1 MPKVSI
7 IVPVY
12 KVESTLNRCVDSIRK
27 QTLEDIEIILVDD
40 GSPDNCPRMCD
51 DLAIID
57 ERIKVIHKTNG
68 GLGYARNSGNKIASG
83 EYIAFID
90 SDDYIE
96 PNMMQRLYDFASK
109 KNCDVVYGG
118 YNIIREGKKLVKE

>member
-7 IVPVY
+7 IVPAY

-68 GLGYARNSGNKIASG
+68 GLGYARNSGIEIASG